1 MLLKLF
7 CKNIKEANMEE
18 TSQTD
23 IFIEPLFDHLPLV
36 VQTV

>member
-7 CKNIKEANMEE
+7 CKNVKEANMEE

-23 IFIEPLFDHLPLV
+23 IFIEPLFVYLPLRI
-36 VQTV
+36 QTV